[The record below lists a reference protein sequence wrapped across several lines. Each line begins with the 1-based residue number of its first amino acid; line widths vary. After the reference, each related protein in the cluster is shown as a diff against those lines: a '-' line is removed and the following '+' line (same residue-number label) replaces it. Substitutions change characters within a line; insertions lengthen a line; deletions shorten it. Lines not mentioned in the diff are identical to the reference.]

1 MATRAREFN
10 PDFITLLR
18 DHLPMH
24 EPVTTLG
31 VGRPNWIVGI
41 EAGGVHVETDR
52 TRSSGT
58 GPQHVPAWMI
68 VVAWERLTSRGRL
81 TNAELL
87 ATNDLNVKRS
97 SFVCATLAWLPGVQ
111 VASRRPIVLTYAPV

>member
-1 MATRAREFN
+1 MATRARELK
-10 PDFITLLR
+10 PDFLALLR
-18 DHLPMH
+18 DHLPTD
-24 EPVTTLG
+24 EPVETLG

-41 EAGGVHVETDR
+41 EAGGLQVETER
-52 TRSSGT
+52 TRSAGT

-68 VVAWERLTSRGRL
+68 LVAWQRLASRGRL

-97 SFVCATLAWLPGVQ
+97 SFVCAMLAWLPGVQ
-111 VASRRPIVLTYAPV
+111 VASTRPIVLTYSPA